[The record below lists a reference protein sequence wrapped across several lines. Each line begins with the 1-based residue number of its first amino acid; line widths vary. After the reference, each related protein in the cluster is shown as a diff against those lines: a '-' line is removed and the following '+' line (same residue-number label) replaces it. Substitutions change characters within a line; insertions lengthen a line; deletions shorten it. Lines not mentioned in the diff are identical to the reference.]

1 MSNKISQKKG
11 RPSREKHRGGGR
23 KTMRCSRGGAGDT
36 NADKLVKARKL
47 EKQMNYKTTQ
57 LNREIETLTNTLAK
71 KETSLDRKEIEFKT
85 TKNSFTLERLQKQI
99 SDLKE
104 KIPEITTQLDDK
116 KRENEANNESQKRL
130 DKLIVDLKNNLA
142 TEAAAEK
149 AAKEKAALEKAAKE
163 KAAKEKA
170 AAEKASAEK
179 ASAEKAALE
188 KAASE
193 KAAKENEDA
202 EKEILE
208 IMLVN
213 DHLPDII
220 LQKYEKNPVG
230 VLNLVKEWQKEYL
243 INVTPKDTELNEVMS
258 KRVSSDDEPLEQLMS
273 KVENEIKENLGKIN
287 KSLIDNVNALLV
299 PVIDADVVDPELI
312 PGLKPIASTN
322 PTSNPNKSISSR
334 TIAPPP
340 TKKALIDKPLIEKR
354 SLMEHKRKV
363 EDARLRFAADEHFKI
378 WNDTVVSK
386 TSEEINN
393 FNNDMVSSKPFLRRT
408 WNNPYIFETH
418 DSDQEGFNEDDDDDD
433 DFVIESNIPEV
444 SNTQL
449 DEYYHN
455 ISFFDRDTFNIAI
468 DNYSGWGPVSSDRTQ
483 FNIKKWEDEWIDD
496 IINPMYDYI
505 SNKNPDEI
513 HKLYDTHKVTINAAI
528 NDLLENEDV
537 LIYDTIDDVLSS
549 GNNTL
554 ITEFKW
560 WVISDAN
567 ISKYASE
574 ILDEICKKMFYDTNS
589 EPIYAW
595 LRSHV
600 LYNGFMSRTESEGK
614 RMTTIKEKM
623 EQRYT
628 TNVIDSIQYKQVVQ
642 FLDNVV
648 RRSFIIWA
656 EKLIEGKDH
665 GPVLSNQ
672 GNQLGG
678 AESDAESVVGSDA
691 GSVAGSDAGSVESVV
706 NPQPTSR
713 LKNIGRYAL
722 NTIKSTSKNGLDKL
736 RRSELARNIVKLTG
750 KTSNRNVIENML
762 PSLYYWIIYDIN
774 GRLKTS
780 TRKYIY
786 DIMAENAS
794 INTPEHMRNTLFDV
808 HKYSLL
814 QKDIEDDKD
823 IDNIY
828 DGVDI
833 VSFDERIVDKLKV
846 GSIVKANIHGKGKL
860 IDGTIKAINNN
871 GTFSIEYKNGAK
883 DININKSS
891 IQMLGNSNTWET
903 PMSRWDMC
911 ITYKPEGVTTNMKD
925 LVVGG
930 TTIVKRNDVVPIW
943 MKTLYHN
950 IFVKKGITYYFTKG
964 SSEERYDDYK
974 YGNTD
979 HDIVSM
985 YGKHT
990 KVTNSTLGSNIDPY
1004 SLFGNHSE
1012 KIWEVCWNR
1021 VFRDFFSSSPS
1032 GVTRDKPNINIKKT
1046 DGNIIVSKNV
1056 LPVAVAVAIS
1066 DNDSIDSKGSPSI
1079 ASVYV
1084 PSSEEPDTVIHDKII
1099 SELESIYDEIF
1110 EAYITENDGK
1120 EINITSLVNKSDL
1133 TFADRFSEIIDKI
1146 YDSINTPSDDDMND
1160 IFNTP
1165 ASANNFN
1172 MLFLYLH
1179 GAHSSTNHTELF
1191 ASINGSIPCNDP
1203 VISNITTLNNQPDEA
1218 LQKDMPSV
1226 DVCNNK
1232 DMYGILYKLVSLSS
1246 LETIDD
1252 PDEKIQY
1259 ITTTGK
1265 SSSPYMDGSM
1275 DIIIQPDTSP
1285 SSTVYSETK
1294 KEMMEKYISPIGD
1307 DNARPKVDVERMG
1320 TWNIGYN
1327 LSDASTK
1334 DISPH
1339 KIIFTDAMRA
1349 KMMAFFDKNSKGI
1362 LRSEKMKQYI
1372 PEIMTKLENF
1382 QSITLANHESG
1393 YIYRMSANMLH
1404 FNFSST
1410 FNRSH
1415 NPIAV
1420 YLEFS
1425 GVHNNPKNPT
1435 VSPYVIYREDALLWL
1450 DPHPSV
1456 KKTVEI
1462 GNPRLYH
1469 GMMKYVWSNVSPP
1482 IPSLVADDDDDDDDE
1497 PDDRPVPVRIG
1508 GTVFTTVPGYQ
1519 NMQISPSMF
1528 GIPKD
1533 KSRREK
1539 IIRINPTV
1547 KLSHSVVN
1555 MAPEEDR
1562 KRQFFD
1568 YGLFYTL
1575 NSRAANQELMGISNI
1590 SFKKSVKSHIIDNNI
1605 KITIDTLF
1613 APGTVI
1619 YLGSEPYTVYS
1630 ANFDETKWRLGPS
1643 DAIEAELNV
1652 ENVMNAQMLNIQNKA
1667 AISEMQSMPDVLKV
1681 GDGLSIAEAI
1691 PVEYQFVKESDDV
1704 KGSDKDK
1711 INPNNLKLSTI
1722 SDRLPTPI
1730 TNSTSSTELT
1740 VVPKKRIDI
1749 IQNPIL
1755 DVPRLPN
1762 KPYIQVPTPPHEQ
1775 WVPPKVVG
1783 VNDPLMNDVIVPMR
1797 DFFLYGPTMEYIVE
1811 NNNEVDDKR
1820 PQVFNREM
1828 NYRTIK
1834 KDLTGYGIPK
1844 ETVENIANHLK
1855 KTPNYYDMLDTLNAS
1870 ARTANLVDLFRI
1882 KKKTNAGTF
1891 NISNYKRNTIDGG
1904 DHLLQ
1909 IIRIAGDGNCFF
1921 TCISHAL
1928 NIHNYSN
1935 KKSPYVFHT
1944 TDAESGG
1951 REVVRGGTDFT
1962 QEFIRWAV
1970 VNKYRQTPGLMAV
1983 EILNSCVH
1991 IDGPNDEFV
2000 NAEIT
2005 RIEKI
2010 EHISPIAVT
2019 KLNDI
2024 KKKINIMR
2032 SRDHRFGDDGWNA
2045 EIRAGQDINE
2055 LRQDA
2060 VGKTLFLEYD
2070 KDSKGL
2076 TYPKTEEDAYKLLMS
2091 SHYYAQTTIIYMIQR
2106 LFTIKPIIIGK
2117 RDKEHDAVNLAGL
2130 VNDGIYGDWKVRATR
2145 TYFKTEEP
2153 ISIEEDLDDNID
2165 KVVFILQK
2173 DVHYSL
2179 FAFGPD
2185 LETQSN
2191 KPDST
2196 TKTRRKR
2203 ATNSDI
2209 DNIIRR
2215 TSDRIANQKKSS
2227 GGGTR
2232 RRRYIKGGG
2241 NPNHVVIFN
2250 LNAMNSNAPSE
2261 ETNTSDILGKIPKT
2275 MIFDSGPT
2283 QIPNYMVMLM
2293 YSNYNMIRGA
2303 QGNFV
2308 SRSIMQNY
2316 NEYRLFYTEFL
2327 IIDALI
2333 ESMATV
2339 STNSIDG
2346 DISSDSSSVIDVNSS
2361 AILDRF
2367 IKEYNYV
2374 FAPNNLWS
2382 HQTYLPMIYQYHQ
2395 ANRIDD
2401 DDYGDVILESQRV
2414 THIDDL
2420 TRRGGAPRNPIPG
2433 RNAMNNVTSSSL
2445 VAPNVATAVPMMN
2458 TAIAMDPS
2466 NVLSEHVLRIMND
2479 DSSTLSFKLDV
2490 HLILAPGDNGIGIA
2504 DKVGYACESSKQDMS
2519 RSWSEIT
2526 GKPYYP
2532 TARKE

>member
-1 MSNKISQKKG
+1 
-11 RPSREKHRGGGR
+11 
-23 KTMRCSRGGAGDT
+23 
-36 NADKLVKARKL
+36 
-47 EKQMNYKTTQ
+47 
-57 LNREIETLTNTLAK
+57 
-71 KETSLDRKEIEFKT
+71 
-85 TKNSFTLERLQKQI
+85 
-99 SDLKE
+99 
-104 KIPEITTQLDDK
+104 
-116 KRENEANNESQKRL
+116 
-130 DKLIVDLKNNLA
+130 
-142 TEAAAEK
+142 
-149 AAKEKAALEKAAKE
+149 
-163 KAAKEKA
+163 
-170 AAEKASAEK
+170 
-179 ASAEKAALE
+179 
-188 KAASE
+188 
-193 KAAKENEDA
+193 
-202 EKEILE
+202 
-208 IMLVN
+208 
-213 DHLPDII
+213 
-220 LQKYEKNPVG
+220 
-230 VLNLVKEWQKEYL
+230 
-243 INVTPKDTELNEVMS
+243 
-258 KRVSSDDEPLEQLMS
+258 
-273 KVENEIKENLGKIN
+273 
-287 KSLIDNVNALLV
+287 
-299 PVIDADVVDPELI
+299 
-312 PGLKPIASTN
+312 
-322 PTSNPNKSISSR
+322 
-334 TIAPPP
+334 
-340 TKKALIDKPLIEKR
+340 
-354 SLMEHKRKV
+354 MEHKRKV
-363 EDARLRFAADEHFKI
+363 EDARLRSAADEHFKI

-393 FNNDMVSSKPFLRRT
+393 FNNDLVSSKPFLRRT

-418 DSDQEGFNEDDDDDD
+418 DSDQEEFNEDDDDDD
-433 DFVIESNIPEV
+433 DFVIEPNIPEV
-444 SNTQL
+444 SDTQL

-455 ISFFDRDTFNIAI
+455 ISFFDRDTFKIMI
-468 DNYSGWGPVSSDRTQ
+468 DNYSSWEPVSSDRNQ

-505 SNKNPDEI
+505 YNKNPDEI
-513 HKLYDTHKVTINAAI
+513 HKMYDTHKVTINAAI
-528 NDLLENEDV
+528 KDLIEDEPV
-537 LIYDTIDDVLSS
+537 VMYNTIDDVLSS

-567 ISKYASE
+567 ISKYTSE
-574 ILDEICKKMFYDTNS
+574 ILDEVCKKMFYDTNS

-600 LYNGFMSRTESEGK
+600 LYNGFMTSTEREGK
-614 RMTTIKEKM
+614 MMTTIKEKM

-628 TNVIDSIQYKQVVQ
+628 TNVIGSIQYKQVSQ

-672 GNQLGG
+672 GTQRGG
-678 AESDAESVVGSDA
+678 
-691 GSVAGSDAGSVESVV
+691 AGSDAGSVESDAGSDAESDAGPVV

-794 INTPEHMRNTLFDV
+794 IKTPEHMRNTLFDV

-828 DGVDI
+828 DGIDI
-833 VSFDERIVDKLKV
+833 VSFDERIVDNLKV

-860 IDGTIKAINNN
+860 IDGTITAINNN

-891 IQMLGNSNTWET
+891 IQMIGNSNTWET

-911 ITYKPEGVTTNMKD
+911 ITYKPEGVTTNVKD
-925 LVVGG
+925 VVVGG
-930 TTIVKRNDVVPIW
+930 TTIVPRNDVLPIW
-943 MKTLYHN
+943 IETLYHN
-950 IFVKKGITYYFTKG
+950 IFVKKKTTYYFTKG

-974 YGNTD
+974 YSSTD
-979 HDIVSM
+979 HDIVSV

-990 KVTNSTLGSNIDPY
+990 KVTNSTLGSNIDTY

-1012 KIWEVCWNR
+1012 KIWQVCWSR

-1046 DGNIIVSKNV
+1046 DGHIIVSISA

-1066 DNDSIDSKGSPSI
+1066 DDDSIDPKGSPSI

-1084 PSSEEPDTVIHDKII
+1084 PSSEESATVIHDKII

-1110 EAYITENDGK
+1110 ETYINENGGNTID
-1120 EINITSLVNKSDL
+1120 ITSLVNKSDI
-1133 TFADRFSEIIDKI
+1133 TFADRFSEIINKI
-1146 YDSINTPSDDDMND
+1146 YENRNIPSDDDINA

-1165 ASANNFN
+1165 ATDNTFN

-1179 GAHSSTNHTELF
+1179 GSPSSTNHTQLF

-1203 VISNITTLNNQPDEA
+1203 VISNITTLNNRPDEA

-1226 DVCNNK
+1226 DLCNNK

-1275 DIIIQPDTSP
+1275 DIIIHPDTSP

-1320 TWNIGYN
+1320 TWNIGYK
-1327 LSDASTK
+1327 LPDTDTSTTE
-1334 DISPH
+1334 ISPH

-1372 PEIMTKLENF
+1372 PEIMTKLEKF

-1410 FNRSH
+1410 FNRGH

-1435 VSPYVIYREDALLWL
+1435 VSPYVICREDALLWL

-1469 GMMKYVWSNVSPP
+1469 GMMKYVWSKVSPP
-1482 IPSLVADDDDDDDDE
+1482 IPSLVADDDDDDDDDE
-1497 PDDRPVPVRIG
+1497 PDDHPVPVRIG

-1547 KLSHSVVN
+1547 KLSRSVVN
-1555 MAPEEDR
+1555 MSPEEDR

-1711 INPNNLKLSTI
+1711 INQNDLKLSTI
-1722 SDRLPTPI
+1722 SDRLPTPTPI
-1730 TNSTSSTELT
+1730 PNSTSSTELT
-1740 VVPKKRIDI
+1740 LVPKKPIDI

-1755 DVPRLPN
+1755 DVSRLPN
-1762 KPYIQVPTPPHEQ
+1762 KPYIQVPTPPPEQ
-1775 WVPPKVVG
+1775 WVPPNVVG

-1797 DFFLYGPTMEYIVE
+1797 DFFLYGPTMEYTVIE

-1820 PQVFNREM
+1820 QQVFTRDM

-1834 KDLTGYGIPK
+1834 KDLTGYDIPK
-1844 ETVENIANHLK
+1844 ETVENIANRLK

-1870 ARTANLVDLFRI
+1870 AITANLVDLFRI
-1882 KKKTNAGTF
+1882 KKKTNAGRF
-1891 NISNYKRNTIDGG
+1891 NPSNYKINTINGG

-1909 IIRIAGDGNCFF
+1909 MIRIAGDGNCFF

-1928 NIHNYSN
+1928 NIYNSSR
-1935 KKSPYVFHT
+1935 KESPYVFRT

-1951 REVVRGGTDFT
+1951 KEVVRGGTEFT

-2019 KLNDI
+2019 KLNDL
-2024 KKKINIMR
+2024 KNKIHIMSTR
-2032 SRDHRFGDDGWNA
+2032 AKHRFGDDGWNA
-2045 EIRAGQDINE
+2045 EINAGANIQVI
-2055 LRQDA
+2055 RQDA
-2060 VGKTLFLEYD
+2060 VGKTLFLEYGGG
-2070 KDSKGL
+2070 KKL

-2117 RDKEHDAVNLAGL
+2117 RDKEPDDVNLAGL
-2130 VNDGIYGDWKVRATR
+2130 RDDGIYGDWKVHATR
-2145 TYFKTEEP
+2145 TYFKIEEP

-2191 KPDST
+2191 KPDSST
-2196 TKTRRKR
+2196 STKTRRKR
-2203 ATNSDI
+2203 AKPSDI
-2209 DNIIRR
+2209 DNVMAMPSR
-2215 TSDRIANQKKSS
+2215 SSSRIASKKTSS

-2232 RRRYIKGGG
+2232 RRRDIKGGG
-2241 NPNHVVIFN
+2241 NPNHVVIFK
-2250 LNAMNSNAPSE
+2250 LNKMNSIAPSE
-2261 ETNTSDILGKIPKT
+2261 DTNPSVILDRIPKS

-2293 YSNYNMIRGA
+2293 YSNYNMIRGS
-2303 QGNFV
+2303 QGRYV
-2308 SRSIMQNY
+2308 DRSMMKNY
-2316 NEYRLFYTEFL
+2316 IEYRLFYTEFL

-2333 ESMATV
+2333 ESMTTP
-2339 STNSIDG
+2339 STNYND
-2346 DISSDSSSVIDVNSS
+2346 SDSSGVIDVNSS
-2361 AILDRF
+2361 IILDEF
-2367 IKEYNYV
+2367 IKKYEYV
-2374 FAPNNLWS
+2374 FAPNILWS
-2382 HQTYLPMIYQYHQ
+2382 HRMYLPMFHQYK
-2395 ANRIDD
+2395 NRQ
-2401 DDYGDVILESQRV
+2401 L
-2414 THIDDL
+2414 
-2420 TRRGGAPRNPIPG
+2420 GGAPRNIIPG
-2433 RNAMNNVTSSSL
+2433 RDVMNNVPSSSL

-2490 HLILAPGDNGIGIA
+2490 HLILAPGDNGVGIA